1 MAFTL
6 YQLALNEDIQK
17 RAQLEV
23 DAVISK
29 CGGVFTEEAIAEL
42 HYLDSIFHETLR
54 FHSPVFQLSKMNLKD
69 CEFPPQYE
77 SSSTCLTIEEDTI
90 CVIPVH
96 SIH

>member
-23 DAVISK
+23 DSVISK
-29 CGGVFTEEAIAEL
+29 YSGVFTEEAIAEL

-77 SSSTCLTIEEDTI
+77 SSTTCLTVEEDTI